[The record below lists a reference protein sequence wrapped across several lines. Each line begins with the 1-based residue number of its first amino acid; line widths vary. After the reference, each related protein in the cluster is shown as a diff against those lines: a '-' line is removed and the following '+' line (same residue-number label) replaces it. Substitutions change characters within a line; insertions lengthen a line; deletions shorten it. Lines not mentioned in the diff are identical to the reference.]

1 VAAAGRSG
9 STVASVDEWVE
20 ANGTVVPTSKWGG
33 GVSGTLYEVP
43 VAAATKALAS
53 S

>member
-1 VAAAGRSG
+1 VAAAGS
-9 STVASVDEWVE
+9 STVASVEDWAE

-33 GVSGTLYEVP
+33 GVTGTLYEVP
-43 VAAATKALAS
+43 VAAATRALAS